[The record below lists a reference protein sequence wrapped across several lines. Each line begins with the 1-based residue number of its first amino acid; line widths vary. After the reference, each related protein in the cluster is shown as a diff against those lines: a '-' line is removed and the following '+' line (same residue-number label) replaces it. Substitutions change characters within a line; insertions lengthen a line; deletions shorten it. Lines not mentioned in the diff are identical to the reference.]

1 MLVKVKEMEKDI
13 VYRQTGKRILHTI
26 SHGERTILKLE
37 NGQIIGLN
45 QTAKFLYDNCDGKT
59 LAMLCDELIKAC
71 TMNDSLDKTAVKR
84 DCEEAMDNL
93 HALGLIEMSS
103 EEEDKVE
110 AD

>member
-1 MLVKVKEMEKDI
+1 MYIAKRGKEFFIQSVM
-13 VYRQTGKRILHTI
+13 VSGPF
-26 SHGERTILKLE
+26 SNLKM
-37 NGQIIGLN
+37 GQIIGLN